1 MHGDSI
7 AGGVLLVARYIETP
21 PRPPALQPYADTL
34 VQPWPRQRAP
44 VSALCVLALTRRR
57 FLTIPHN
64 PGGFAPS
71 GRTALRVVAGSLTG
85 QDGETWA
92 QSTHAL

>member
-1 MHGDSI
+1 M
-7 AGGVLLVARYIETP
+7 AT
-21 PRPPALQPYADTL
+21 TK
-34 VQPWPRQRAP
+34 AP

-71 GRTALRVVAGSLTG
+71 GCIALRVVTGSIAGEHGGDVGSINACSLAKGHSQAVSSPSPHTLIVAKIRL
-85 QDGETWA
+85 EA
-92 QSTHAL
+92 